1 MKLCIIMVH
10 LNYLLLVLSL
20 FVTVRSFPSGLLN
33 EKNRDVSWE
42 AWLLVDDQNHKQAH
56 EMTPKRRIVPKSV
69 FVAPTFS
76 LENLPPCAEG
86 YSSDPMGRCVKIIKI
101 DESKHLEFLMQKLNA
116 QFGSSLDYE
125 TILDEEANSQQPTK
139 VDIPLFGDYE
149 VDYTNDTPEEAEEM
163 DMAIIV
169 TPTTRESSKVGK
181 GSDKTEEDGYEEQ
194 LRKLVTTSTEA
205 STTQTELVTTELVTT
220 TFFPDT
226 TEALTQPTIAELE
239 TTTATEVPTTTTT
252 EVTTLTE
259 EVTTTI
265 PTSTTPKITTYHPV
279 ATTYHPLPDLK
290 FMGIGS
296 KTRNLVR
303 FPMED
308 SPIPRSR
315 SETAGFVRFPDMDSK
330 IQQEGVSHHTRDV
343 DRQTGNFFNEIATA
357 PPLEKIH
364 KTLFTL
370 PPKWSP
376 QDPKPIIL
384 RFSRKHLNLGPSKFK
399 NGAFY
404 RSLPVEDLT
413 YLFGYK
419 NGQSSH
425 NRRKLTKNHRRA
437 YVVLARRLL

>member
-1 MKLCIIMVH
+1 MKPCIIMVH

-20 FVTVRSFPSGLLN
+20 FVTVRAFPSGLLN

-149 VDYTNDTPEEAEEM
+149 VDYTNDTPEEVEEM

-169 TPTTRESSKVGK
+169 TPTTRESEGDSSKG
-181 GSDKTEEDGYEEQ
+181 GDKTEEDGYEEQ

-220 TFFPDT
+220 TFLRDT
-226 TEALTQPTIAELE
+226 TEVLTQPTTAEIE
-239 TTTATEVPTTTTT
+239 TTTVTAVPTTTTT
-252 EVTTLTE
+252 EMTTLAE
-259 EVTTTI
+259 EVTTTM
-265 PTSTTPKITTYHPV
+265 PSSTTPKITTYHPV
-279 ATTYHPLPDLK
+279 ATTYHPLADVK
-290 FMGIGS
+290 FTGIGS

-303 FPMED
+303 FPMEE
-308 SPIPRSR
+308 SPITRSR
-315 SETAGFVRFPDMDSK
+315 PEAAGFVRFPDMDSK
-330 IQQEGVSHHTRDV
+330 IQQEGVNHHTRDV

-357 PPLEKIH
+357 PPLEKAH

-384 RFSRKHLNLGPSKFK
+384 R
-399 NGAFY
+399 
-404 RSLPVEDLT
+404 SLPVEDLT

-419 NGQSSH
+419 NGQSSQ
-425 NRRKLTKNHRRA
+425 NRRKLTKNHGRA
-437 YVVLARRLL
+437 YVILARRPL